1 MRLRRKEEGFPLL
14 QLPQLPQLP
23 QLESIVNKERPFK
36 PPKMFDPVFYNSV
49 RKRKQKELMQMQLAN
64 PLLVMMA
71 ETVRVKGR
79 SLTV

>member
-14 QLPQLPQLP
+14 QLPQM
-23 QLESIVNKERPFK
+23 ESIVNKERPFK

-49 RKRKQKELMQMQLAN
+49 RKRKQKELMQMQYHMANLAN
-64 PLLVMMA
+64 PLLAMMA

-79 SLTV
+79 SATV